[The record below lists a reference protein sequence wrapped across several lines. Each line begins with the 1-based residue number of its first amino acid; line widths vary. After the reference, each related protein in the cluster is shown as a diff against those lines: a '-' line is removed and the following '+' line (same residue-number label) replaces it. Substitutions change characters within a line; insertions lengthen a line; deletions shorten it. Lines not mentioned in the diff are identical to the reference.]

1 MRDILDMI
9 SEPSG
14 SKELSGELSNFK
26 SRVGMNSGMVKSSRP
41 NPKIADSRVYT
52 YDQSPERS

>member
-1 MRDILDMI
+1 MI